1 MACRGNCDDEEAPD
15 VDRGGPEG
23 LLAAAEPADYG
34 QLDDA
39 EAPNVDRGSPEGLL
53 AAAEPVDYGQL
64 QASIAAE
71 PPPPERARDGVGE
84 SATVADE
91 VMEADK
97 NPQRTEFVVHVQQ
110 EPPDNQPPFQPAQ
123 LQVSIVF
130 FLVDQSK

>member
-23 LLAAAEPADYG
+23 LLAAAEPA
-34 QLDDA
+34 
-39 EAPNVDRGSPEGLL
+39 
-53 AAAEPVDYGQL
+53 DYGQL